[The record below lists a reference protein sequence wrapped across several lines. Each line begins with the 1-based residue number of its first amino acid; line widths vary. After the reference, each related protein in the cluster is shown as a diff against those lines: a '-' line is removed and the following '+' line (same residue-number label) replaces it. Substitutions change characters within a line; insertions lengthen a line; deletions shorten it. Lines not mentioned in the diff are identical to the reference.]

1 MKKRYTSIF
10 IVLIAIL
17 LFGFINKKLE
27 TYESESYIFQY
38 PSSYKVEKSKEK
50 PVIVTVKGEKSRVE
64 IFKTSDFDIERMHG
78 FSSSGEEG
86 FEYKL
91 VPKEKLKKQDFTLWL
106 FYHKDDKKTQ
116 KKCKAIFNSMEL
128 K

>member
-1 MKKRYTSIF
+1 MKRQHTSVL
-10 IVLIAIL
+10 IVLIAIIL
-17 LFGFINKKLE
+17 LGFINKKLE
-27 TYESESYIFQY
+27 TYESESYTFQY
-38 PSSYKVEKSKEK
+38 PSSYKVEKSEGE
-50 PVIVTVKGEKSRVE
+50 PIIVTVKGEKGRVE

-78 FSSSGEEG
+78 FSSSGQEE

-116 KKCKAIFNSMEL
+116 KKCKAIFNSMKL